1 MRCTDLQQVQMPVNV
16 DLNANIIN
24 TLDYK
29 CSPCFH
35 VDLLRNPN
43 IINTITYMGQNKIE
57 QVVMCN
63 LSIFNFRALK
73 DDEELTHHTLFT
85 KFFQKLK
92 MKMINQF
99 QCLWK

>member
-1 MRCTDLQQVQMPVNV
+1 MQQMQMPVNV

-35 VDLLRNPN
+35 VDLLRNPY
-43 IINTITYMGQNKIE
+43 IKNTITYMGQNKIE

-85 KFFQKLK
+85 KLFQKLT

>member
-1 MRCTDLQQVQMPVNV
+1 MKQMQMPVNV
-16 DLNANIIN
+16 DLKANIIN

-43 IINTITYMGQNKIE
+43 IKKTITCMKQNKIE
-57 QVVMCN
+57 QVDMCN

-85 KFFQKLK
+85 EFF
-92 MKMINQF
+92 
-99 QCLWK
+99 